1 MLSRQQIDGNH
12 EFPLRENRGVQK
24 SSRECR
30 YPNRHH
36 PPKRTNDTK
45 VLAAALL
52 LASMYKCTAKVT
64 WTELNMNKKKKTK
77 IFGDV
82 KDINDVNSFE
92 EHYGFM
98 YEY

>member
-12 EFPLRENRGVQK
+12 EFSLRENRGVQK
-24 SSRECR
+24 SYRECR
-30 YPNRHH
+30 YPNRHR

-64 WTELNMNKKKKTK
+64 WTEKKKTK

-82 KDINDVNSFE
+82 NDMNDVNSFE